1 MSGLVRW
8 RGVGQRHHPRH
19 GLRRDWRLAGLAG
32 LVAQQ
37 TLDPALGKTLLPPP
51 YRRPADTDALRY
63 PLRRVTI
70 GRGEHNARPLDVLVR
85 AVPVGRDRRQL
96 LALHRAQYHA
106 YRLSHGSFPQT
117 WPSIAHLNDTVDPL
131 YESKQSNRGIARI
144 RVVAPVAVRGGL
156 SPVTTSDLCLVLLS
170 GAAAFAVFLGFTRYS
185 VAELGTIDELPQI
198 INVLRGDMSL
208 IGPRPHAAMKAG
220 KHLFSEAVKEYAQRH
235 RVKPGIT
242 GWA

>member
-1 MSGLVRW
+1 MNLSRAIGGL
-8 RGVGQRHHPRH
+8 
-19 GLRRDWRLAGLAG
+19 
-32 LVAQQ
+32 
-37 TLDPALGKTLLPPP
+37 PAF
-51 YRRPADTDALRY
+51 ASS
-63 PLRRVTI
+63 
-70 GRGEHNARPLDVLVR
+70 
-85 AVPVGRDRRQL
+85 
-96 LALHRAQYHA
+96 
-106 YRLSHGSFPQT
+106 RLSLSAEV
-117 WPSIAHLNDTVDPL
+117 IAGVL
-131 YESKQSNRGIARI
+131 
-144 RVVAPVAVRGGL
+144 
-156 SPVTTSDLCLVLLS
+156 TTSDLCLVLLS